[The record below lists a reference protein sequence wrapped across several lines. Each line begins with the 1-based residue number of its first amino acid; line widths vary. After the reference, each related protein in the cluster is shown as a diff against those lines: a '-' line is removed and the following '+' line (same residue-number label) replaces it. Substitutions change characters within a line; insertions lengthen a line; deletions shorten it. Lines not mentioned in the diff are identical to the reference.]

1 MLRPT
6 NPTQIRNRILHP
18 IDRQSVREGFAP
30 FTATVPLGT
39 NDTPSE
45 LDRRLI
51 KSGITVEDG
60 KWNPPSLCGNTQRSR
75 GRGASR
81 LLSIERTTVPAS
93 FWLQELNHCS
103 GTVHKRVRY
112 NLQEVFG
119 EAETLA
125 PFPLHKTF
133 TLSTHLV
140 STDILCGSF
149 GSRAGRSLRPR
160 RPAIAC
166 LRRLR
171 PAYNHNVRTL
181 LSPVGL
187 DGMAGRLRHAYN
199 HNTDPT
205 GLIKSNGSVA
215 DAVSCSPCR
224 GRRPLSHRRSA
235 GHPPDR

>member
-18 IDRQSVREGFAP
+18 IDLRSVREGFAP

-60 KWNPPSLCGNTQRSR
+60 KWNPPSLRGNTQRSC
-75 GRGASR
+75 GRGAAIDPSAEESR
-81 LLSIERTTVPAS
+81 DIRRKRRNLLAGNWYLLP
-93 FWLQELNHCS
+93 
-103 GTVHKRVRY
+103 
-112 NLQEVFG
+112 
-119 EAETLA
+119 
-125 PFPLHKTF
+125 PLHRCVQRSSAAGWLVF
-133 TLSTHLV
+133 RRGVV
-140 STDILCGSF
+140 STEITCGSL
-149 GSRAGRSLRPR
+149 SRAGRSLRQR
-160 RPAIAC
+160 RPAFAL

-171 PAYNHNVRTL
+171 PAYNHTARTPL
-181 LSPVGL
+181 FPVGL
-187 DGMAGRLRHAYN
+187 DGMTGKLRHAFN
-199 HNTDPT
+199 HILRTSLRNPKTDPT

-215 DAVSCSPCR
+215 DAAPSSPCR